1 MMAQVIVRD
10 IFKAFPGTQALSGA
24 DLTVSPGQVV
34 AVTGKNGS
42 GKSVLMGI
50 ISGTITP
57 DSGTVELAGERV
69 TEFTPWAGRKRG
81 VAVVPQEVTIVPD
94 FSVLENA
101 ALMGGF
107 SSSHFGVID
116 WALIRDRYRLAAS
129 VIGAPMSYAVP
140 AGELRLGEQ
149 RLLMVACAMMRNSK
163 LLILDEP
170 TISASPA
177 DVKRIFSAIHSA
189 TAEGV
194 SVIYVSQR
202 LSEVLEVSSEVMVL
216 RDGRTVG
223 QWPTATMSEASLA
236 EAMVGSA
243 TSGRASREDLAS
255 REDVRSSRGRPLLT
269 IDDLCCGPLKGVSMH
284 VEAGEIVGLFGLS
297 GSGKST
303 LLNAVAGRVRLN
315 SGSLH
320 YQDKR
325 IRPRSPSD
333 AIRIGIVSSPQS
345 RGSEG
350 VITEFS
356 LLENVTLGYL
366 RLFTRRL
373 PALSLRTAVLDSRKE
388 KQAAQ
393 RMVDRLNIV
402 PPDIYRSAG
411 LLSGGNQQK
420 VVLGRWI
427 VGDAQLFLLDEPM
440 AGLDISAK
448 RQVVEILHET
458 IHVSDEGSRP
468 SRAAI
473 VVSSDPQDLESIC
486 DRIYVLRDGKV
497 AAELHRDSISE
508 HQLMV
513 SAGAEV

>member
-1 MMAQVIVRD
+1 MAQLIVRD

-24 DLTVSPGQVV
+24 DLTVQPGQVV

-50 ISGTITP
+50 ISGTLTP
-57 DSGTVELAGERV
+57 DSGTVEFAGERA

-81 VAVVPQEVTIVPD
+81 VAVVPQEVTLVPD
-94 FSVLENA
+94 FTVLENA
-101 ALMGGF
+101 ALLGGF

-116 WALIRDRYRLAAS
+116 WALIRDRYHSAAT
-129 VIGAPMSYAVP
+129 VVGAPMSYSVP
-140 AGELRLGEQ
+140 TGELRVGEQ
-149 RLLMVACAMMRNSK
+149 RLLMVACALMRNSD

-170 TISASPA
+170 TISASPSE
-177 DVKRIFSAIHSA
+177 VKRIFSAIRSA
-189 TAEGV
+189 TARGV

-202 LSEVLEVSSEVMVL
+202 LSEVLEVSSELMVL
-216 RDGRTVG
+216 RDGCTVG

-236 EAMVGSA
+236 EAMVGS
-243 TSGRASREDLAS
+243 GASARVSAGDLVS
-255 REDVRSSRGRPLLT
+255 RGNVRSDRERPLLT
-269 IDDLCCGPLKGVSMH
+269 INDLSCGPLNRVNMH
-284 VEAGEIVGLFGLS
+284 VRGGEIVGLFGLS

-303 LLNAVAGRVRLN
+303 LLSAVGGRIRLDA
-315 SGSLH
+315 GSL
-320 YQDKR
+320 YYLDKR
-325 IRPRSPSD
+325 IQPRSPSD

-350 VITEFS
+350 IIGDLS

-373 PALSLRTAVLDSRKE
+373 PAFGLRTAVLDTRQE
-388 KQAAQ
+388 EQAAH

-402 PPDIYRSAG
+402 PPDIHRSAG

-448 RQVVEILHET
+448 RQVMEILHET
-458 IHVSDEGSRP
+458 IHVNDEDSRP
-468 SRAAI
+468 QRAAI
-473 VVSSDPQDLESIC
+473 VVSSDPQDLESLC
-486 DRIYVLRDGKV
+486 DRVYVLRNGEV
-497 AAELHRDSISE
+497 AAELHRGSISE
-508 HQLMV
+508 HRMMV

>member
-1 MMAQVIVRD
+1 MAQVAVRD

-69 TEFTPWAGRKRG
+69 TEFTPWAGQKRG
-81 VAVVPQEVTIVPD
+81 VAVVPQEVTLVPD

-107 SSSHFGVID
+107 SSSHLGVID

-129 VIGAPMSYAVP
+129 IVGAPMSYAVP

-149 RLLMVACAMMRNSK
+149 RLLMVACALMRNSK

-189 TAEGV
+189 TARGV

-202 LSEVLEVSSEVMVL
+202 LSEVLEVSSAVMVL

-223 QWPTATMSEASLA
+223 QWPTATMSEDSLA
-236 EAMVGSA
+236 EAMVGSGA
-243 TSGRASREDLAS
+243 GARASS
-255 REDVRSSRGRPLLT
+255 NFVREDVPSNGEGALLA
-269 IDDLCCGPLKGVSMH
+269 INNLSCGVLKSVNMH
-284 VEAGEIVGLFGLS
+284 VRVGEIVGLFGLS

-303 LLNAVAGRVRLN
+303 LLNAVAGRARPD
-315 SGSLH
+315 SGSLL
-320 YQDKR
+320 YLGKR
-325 IRPRSPSD
+325 IQPRSPSD
-333 AIRIGIVSSPQS
+333 AIRIGICPSPQS
-345 RGSEG
+345 RGTEG
-350 VITEFS
+350 ILAEFS
-356 LLENVTLGYL
+356 VLENVTLGYL

-373 PALSLRTAVLDSRKE
+373 PILGRRTMVLNWQQE
-388 KQAAQ
+388 EQAARQ
-393 RMVDRLNIV
+393 MVDRLDIV
-402 PPDIYRSAG
+402 PPDIHRAAG

-427 VGDAQLFLLDEPM
+427 VGDARLFLLDEPM

-448 RQVVEILHET
+448 RQVAEILHET
-458 IHVSDEGSRP
+458 IHLNAEDP
-468 SRAAI
+468 SAGKAAI
-473 VVSSDPQDLESIC
+473 VVSSDPQDLESLC
-486 DRIYVLRDGKV
+486 DRIYVLQDGAM
-497 AAELHRDSISE
+497 AAELQGVDISE
-508 HQLMV
+508 HRLMV